1 MKTSLVHI
9 YWDRTGI
16 EQDSE
21 SEIQSLVSE
30 LIKKFKVSQDQN
42 WRMKLVLNKII
53 CSILETAFQITKRQF
68 LHFKDKEME
77 VLKERVRAT

>member
-1 MKTSLVHI
+1 MKTRLVHI
-9 YWDRTGI
+9 YWNRPDV

-21 SEIQSLVSE
+21 SETQLLVSE
-30 LIKKFKVSQDQN
+30 LIKKFKVEQDQN

-53 CSILETAFQITKRQF
+53 CSILETAFQVIKRQF
-68 LHFKDKEME
+68 LQFTDKKMD